1 MCVEVVLFLITGYIM
16 NVVNELKKILK
27 TKKNK
32 HKFIAEYFIDNYD
45 RIPFLSISEIANEIG
60 TSKATLVRFAKKIGT
75 DGFYELKEIITQDL
89 QNKINSND
97 IDFVEEKSYSNE
109 FKDVINIE
117 IDNIISTFN
126 NFNHELLNIICDE
139 ILNAKRIVCVGLGLS
154 HYLSKILAYE
164 LQLLRINACILDNN
178 LPGFNEQISIYDEN
192 DLVIAFSFPPYSNT
206 TIEAVKLAKKQKMK
220 IIGITNRKSAP
231 LTIHSD
237 YNIFVNTN
245 NLLNTNAS
253 SAIFVLI
260 NVITTELAKRKLAK

>member
-1 MCVEVVLFLITGYIM
+1 VCVEVVLFLITGYIM

-109 FKDVINIE
+109 
-117 IDNIISTFN
+117 
-126 NFNHELLNIICDE
+126 L
-139 ILNAKRIVCVGLGLS
+139 
-154 HYLSKILAYE
+154 
-164 LQLLRINACILDNN
+164 
-178 LPGFNEQISIYDEN
+178 
-192 DLVIAFSFPPYSNT
+192 
-206 TIEAVKLAKKQKMK
+206 KM
-220 IIGITNRKSAP
+220 
-231 LTIHSD
+231 L
-237 YNIFVNTN
+237 
-245 NLLNTNAS
+245 
-253 SAIFVLI
+253 
-260 NVITTELAKRKLAK
+260 